1 MENAVAL
8 CFRLELGVAA
18 PARGFTH
25 VVPPRRLP
33 LAATNSRPKQ
43 VQKAKWCLVSG
54 KIKFVGIISIRMEE
68 SSGDVRQILCMILEG
83 RT

>member
-1 MENAVAL
+1 MKNAVAL
-8 CFRLELGVAA
+8 CFRLELGGAA
-18 PARGFTH
+18 PARGCTQA
-25 VVPPRRLP
+25 VPPRRLP
-33 LAATNSRPKQ
+33 LAAANSRPKQ

-68 SSGDVRQILCMILEG
+68 SSGDMRQTLYMILEG